1 MSASLLLQ
9 ITVKVSIFLAMAWLA
24 TRVMRRSSA
33 AARHFVWAI
42 AIVGILLVPMM
53 VLVGPVW
60 NLSVLPATD
69 ALRSTQ
75 MAAPG
80 GATKS
85 DADPVGSRAAAAIGA
100 DTAAAPSSLA
110 TLPDVP
116 QVAERGS
123 QEGPAVPET
132 SVSSVV
138 SQLRRDWRPV
148 LLGLWAAGVTFVLL
162 RLGIGIVWVCW
173 IAHGAEPVTDTAWLT
188 ILDELTSTL
197 GIRGRVSLRRSDRT
211 TVPVACGLWRP
222 TLLMPMDADEWSADR
237 RRVVLLH
244 ELAHVKRRDCRLQA
258 IAQLACAWHWFN
270 PLAHVAVAR
279 LRAEQERACDDLV
292 LAAGTDG
299 PAYADH
305 LFEIARAFRFDPL
318 PRWAMLAMAAPSQL
332 EDRVLA
338 ILDAGRRRHTPT
350 RLTRTMGAVAA
361 AVAVVSLGAF
371 RLSAATAGSSDAADE
386 AAQNVFLSDA
396 ARTDVHVTDSRGEAG
411 GVLIYPPDATLT
423 SPLDAA
429 APDVALL
436 AAQGPRVTIN
446 PWVDGL
452 AVEPQFD
459 FVPPLPPFD
468 IDPDPNPDFDFQ
480 FDFNFDSLSP
490 VPPMP
495 PIPPMPPVVGSAGMA
510 KPQAADAV
518 PDETRRRVADAL
530 SLALND
536 ENERVREQ
544 AIQGLATMRDPRAV
558 PALIKA
564 LQSRDVRL
572 RRIAVG
578 SLSQFDTPE
587 AAQGLVTA
595 LKDENADVR
604 RQAIRALG
612 RRRDDKYADALVTAM
627 RDENPDVRRQAV
639 AALGRSGQSAAVV
652 TALVQALKD
661 SNADVRQRAAASL
674 ARTRSPE
681 AVPGLIAALK
691 DANPEVRQMSAV
703 ALGAIAD
710 ARAIDALTAALKD
723 TDPQVRE
730 RAAIALSR
738 IARGQRRGPG
748 SFPIADFNF
757 KQFEREIA
765 KVQQVEREKIHR
777 QLSALHLDFEKG
789 SAAAWYSDA
798 LDPREL
804 VDAAMRQA
812 DKAFKQYDDNWR
824 QLEQDKG
831 LPEPGTKDR

>member
-1 MSASLLLQ
+1 M
-9 ITVKVSIFLAMAWLA
+9 
-24 TRVMRRSSA
+24 
-33 AARHFVWAI
+33 
-42 AIVGILLVPMM
+42 
-53 VLVGPVW
+53 
-60 NLSVLPATD
+60 
-69 ALRSTQ
+69 
-75 MAAPG
+75 
-80 GATKS
+80 
-85 DADPVGSRAAAAIGA
+85 
-100 DTAAAPSSLA
+100 
-110 TLPDVP
+110 
-116 QVAERGS
+116 
-123 QEGPAVPET
+123 
-132 SVSSVV
+132 
-138 SQLRRDWRPV
+138 
-148 LLGLWAAGVTFVLL
+148 L

-173 IAHGAEPVTDTAWLT
+173 IARTAEAITDAGWLT
-188 ILDELTSTL
+188 LLDEVTATL
-197 GIRGRVSLRRSDRT
+197 GFRGRVSLRRSDRT

-222 TLLMPMDADEWSADR
+222 TLLMPMDADEWSVDR

-258 IAQLACAWHWFN
+258 VAQLACAWHWFN
-270 PLAHVAVAR
+270 PLAHIAVAK

-350 RLTRTMGAVAA
+350 RLTRMMSAVVA

-371 RLSAATAGSSDAADE
+371 RLSAATAGSADAADE
-386 AAQNVFLSDA
+386 AAQDVSLSDA
-396 ARTDVHVTDSRGEAG
+396 AQAYVHVTDSRGEAG
-411 GVLIYPPDATLT
+411 GVLIYPPDATVM
-423 SPLDAA
+423 SPPDAA

-459 FVPPLPPFD
+459 FAPPPPFD

-480 FDFNFDSLSP
+480 FDFSFDSLPP
-490 VPPMP
+490 VPPVP
-495 PIPPMPPVVGSAGMA
+495 PIPPMPPVVGSVGIARS
-510 KPQAADAV
+510 QAADGV

-544 AIQGLATMRDPRAV
+544 AIQGLAAMRDPRAV
-558 PALIKA
+558 PALTKA

-572 RRIAVG
+572 RRIAVS

-604 RQAIRALG
+604 RQAIWALG
-612 RRRDDKYADALVTAM
+612 RRRDDKYADALVTAL

-748 SFPIADFNF
+748 PFPIADFNF

-765 KVQQVEREKIHR
+765 QVQQVEREKIHR
-777 QLSALHLDFEKG
+777 QLSKLHLDFEKA
-789 SAAAWYSDA
+789 SAAAWYTDS

-812 DKAFKQYDDNWR
+812 DKAFKQYEDNWR